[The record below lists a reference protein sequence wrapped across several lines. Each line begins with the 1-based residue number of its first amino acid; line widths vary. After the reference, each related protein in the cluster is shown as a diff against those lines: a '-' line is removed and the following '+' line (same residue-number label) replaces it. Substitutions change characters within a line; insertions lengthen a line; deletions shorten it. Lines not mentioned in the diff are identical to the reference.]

1 MSVIGENI
9 KNLRISKGMSQAAL
23 AEKIGE
29 TRQTLW
35 KYESGTVTNIP
46 VVKIE
51 ALAEALSCDP
61 SELLGWEQEGNVE
74 REIFMEERAPYLT
87 RKEAEMLENFQSL
100 NRENKDKMLLE
111 IKALLEKQQS
121 EDK

>member
-121 EDK
+121 EEK

>member
-9 KNLRISKGMSQAAL
+9 RNLRISKGMSQAAL

-121 EDK
+121 EEK

>member
-61 SELLGWEQEGNVE
+61 SELLGWEQEGNAE

-100 NRENKDKMLLE
+100 NRENKNKMLLE
-111 IKALLEKQQS
+111 IKEIGRAHV
-121 EDK
+121 